1 MYKLKAIQKE
11 EGIANLNE
19 RKKKRRGFIKK
30 PQAANS
36 IACDDNVAKATFD
49 CEFDFQP
56 KGGNDL

>member
-1 MYKLKAIQKE
+1 MKE
-11 EGIANLNE
+11 KVEE
-19 RKKKRRGFIKK
+19 GFIKK

-36 IACDDNVAKATFD
+36 SAFDDTVAKATFD